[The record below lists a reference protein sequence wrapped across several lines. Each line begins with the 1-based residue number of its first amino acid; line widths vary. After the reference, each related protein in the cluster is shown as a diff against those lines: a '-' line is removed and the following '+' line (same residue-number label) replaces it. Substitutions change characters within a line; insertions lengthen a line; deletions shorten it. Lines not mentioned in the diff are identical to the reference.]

1 MSDPEHKFPSGALD
15 ECTITSLIARLTAG
29 GSYSE
34 WDVLAGSQSIG
45 LQLENAGFDALPG
58 PTFPKPGKGTFIIDV
73 TQKSLFYP
81 QFSILQKIP

>member
-1 MSDPEHKFPSGALD
+1 MSDPDHKFPSGALD

-58 PTFPKPGKGTFIIDV
+58 PTFPKPGKGTFINDV
-73 TQKSLFYP
+73 TQKTL
-81 QFSILQKIP
+81 IT